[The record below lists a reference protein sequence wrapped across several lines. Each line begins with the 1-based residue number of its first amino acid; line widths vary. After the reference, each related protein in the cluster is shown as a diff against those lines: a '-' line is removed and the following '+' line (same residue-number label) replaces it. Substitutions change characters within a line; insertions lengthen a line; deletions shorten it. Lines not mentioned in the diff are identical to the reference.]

1 MFEHLGKYLRIN
13 LQVVDV
19 QVNEAE
25 HDDFAEFFPEVPASQ
40 PMTTENPVLASQTIT
55 EEVYVSDSM
64 PKLADLQAI
73 PEEEN
78 VSDSMPVLADLKAN
92 PKHFIGFSDSMPK
105 VAESQSIPG
114 EVDDFNS
121 TAKEIDMAGSH
132 FEGID
137 FSNIPDTQLAPCGD
151 ADYAVKLHEQLNG
164 GSSYGGSSSSSSSS
178 TNPSSIK
185 NDLEEHLAK
194 LKQKLADKYLP
205 LI

>member
-1 MFEHLGKYLRIN
+1 
-13 LQVVDV
+13 LQVVDF

-25 HDDFAEFFPEVPASQ
+25 HDAFAEFFPEVPASQ
-40 PMTTENPVLASQTIT
+40 PMTTENPVLALQTIT
-55 EEVYVSDSM
+55 EDVSDSM
-64 PKLADLQAI
+64 PKLADVQAI

-78 VSDSMPVLADLKAN
+78 VSDSIPKLADSKAN
-92 PKHFIGFSDSMPK
+92 PKHFIDFSDSMPK

-114 EVDDFNS
+114 EVGDFNS
-121 TAKEIDMAGSH
+121 TAKEVDMAGSH

-137 FSNIPDTQLAPCGD
+137 LSNIPDTQLAPCGD

-164 GSSYGGSSSSSSSS
+164 GSSYGASSSSSSS